1 MGQHILKDIA
11 KYHSNRDILLHL
23 LGIFRNP
30 DLIVLQIPWFGVSV
44 LGFAISALIPQDI
57 IVSPCLTIAEPSA
70 VVIEFGE
77 IDTGRKEVK
86 LDLPSG
92 LIPCE

>member
-1 MGQHILKDIA
+1 MNK
-11 KYHSNRDILLHL
+11 NTLL
-23 LGIFRNP
+23 RNP
-30 DLIVLQIPWFGVSV
+30 DLMILHIPSFGVSV

-70 VVIEFGE
+70 VVTELGE